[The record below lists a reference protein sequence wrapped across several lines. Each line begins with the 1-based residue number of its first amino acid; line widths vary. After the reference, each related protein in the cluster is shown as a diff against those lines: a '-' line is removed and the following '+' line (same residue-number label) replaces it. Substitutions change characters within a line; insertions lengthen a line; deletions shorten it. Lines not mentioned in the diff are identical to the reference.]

1 MELVLVRHATSMR
14 SRVGIWGRLYDAP
27 LIEGFE
33 EQLAETRAALECLE
47 EPKVSSSPLSRC
59 LETAAFIFPQKAV
72 HVVEE
77 FRAYHSGFFEEK
89 TESFIREHN
98 PEYVSLSYR
107 DRFLRPHFDEES
119 MEAQASRVERGIL
132 RVLGAGDPILVIV
145 AHYSTINIIAHITS
159 LNWETDTYADG
170 IYDVAEGAFIRKTVD
185 PLIVL
190 TNIRDRI
197 GRKKPGPPTCE
208 GIGGNG

>member
-27 LIEGFE
+27 LVEGFE
-33 EQLAETRAALECLE
+33 EQLAETRAALKSLE
-47 EPKVSSSPLSRC
+47 DPKVSSSPLSRC
-59 LETAAFIFPQKAV
+59 LETAAFVFPSKAV
-72 HVVEE
+72 HIVGE

-98 PEYVSLSYR
+98 PEYMTLSYR

-119 MEAQASRVERGIL
+119 MEAQASRVKRGIL
-132 RVLGAGDPILVIV
+132 RVLGEGDPILVIV

-170 IYDVAEGAFIRKTVD
+170 TYDVAEGAFIRKTLD
-185 PLIVL
+185 PVVVL
-190 TNIRDRI
+190 AGIRERI
-197 GRKKPGPPTCE
+197 ARNKSGPPACE
-208 GIGGNG
+208 GRGGNA